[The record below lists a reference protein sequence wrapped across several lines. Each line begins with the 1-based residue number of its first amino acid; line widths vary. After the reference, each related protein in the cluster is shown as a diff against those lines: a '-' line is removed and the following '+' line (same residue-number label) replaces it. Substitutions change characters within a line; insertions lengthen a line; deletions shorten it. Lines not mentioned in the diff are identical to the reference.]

1 MSHGMIRFIATLF
14 LACLSLMAQGVE
26 EVIYYHNDALGSP
39 IIATDQEGRVVWR
52 KSYAPYG
59 QPIGQTAPNEPGY
72 TGKFEE
78 SDLGIQNFG
87 ARWYD
92 PRIGRFLAI
101 DPAGFDPQNPQ
112 SFNRYAYANNNPYK
126 YVDPDGRVPL
136 DTIWDF
142 GNVVYDVANGNWGDA
157 AIDAGAMLIPFVP
170 AGITKLRHVD
180 DAAEAVGGAA
190 QVAKGIQ
197 TPHGLAVQADTGTAR
212 AALHDVQSGA
222 AVYRQGSF
230 GVQNTTDAQFWSI
243 QNPANTGGF
252 ANKMGMPGSA
262 AKPDWIMGGRV
273 RRDSPAITRPAPGIG
288 SNSGGDV
295 EAVVPPGGV
304 ENLWFHMPD

>member
-1 MSHGMIRFIATLF
+1 MNHGMIRFIATLF

-59 QPIGQTAPNEPGY
+59 QPIGQTASNEPGY

-78 SDLGIQNFG
+78 PDLGIQNFG

-126 YVDPDGRVPL
+126 YVDPDGWWAETAIDVMSLGLSANAFGSDPSLANGLGLTYDAVATAVPL
-136 DTIWDF
+136 LPAGF
-142 GNVVYDVANGNWGDA
+142 GILKNAGNAADALGDA
-157 AIDAGAMLIPFVP
+157 SGARTAAQGAVSESRALDPQRLTQDGETFVRYESGNPDFSRVTPSGGVTAGTYAAPASDGLVPLAERARVYNLPNPEIPRANVTVLQPP
-170 AGITKLRHVD
+170 AG
-180 DAAEAVGGAA
+180 
-190 QVAKGIQ
+190 
-197 TPHGLAVQADTGTAR
+197 TPIIG
-212 AALHDVQSGA
+212 
-222 AVYRQGSF
+222 
-230 GVQNTTDAQFWSI
+230 
-243 QNPANTGGF
+243 P
-252 ANKMGMPGSA
+252 
-262 AKPDWIMGGRV
+262 KPVMGG
-273 RRDSPAITRPAPGIG
+273 T
-288 SNSGGDV
+288 GDEV
-295 EAVVPPGGV
+295 I
-304 ENLWFHMPD
+304 FPDGF

>member
-1 MSHGMIRFIATLF
+1 MNHGMIRFIATLF

-26 EVIYYHNDALGSP
+26 EATYYHNDALGSP

-78 SDLGIQNFG
+78 PDLGIQDFG

-126 YVDPDGRVPL
+126 YVDPDERVPL
-136 DTIWDF
+136 LLPFIVGLGLEL
-142 GNVVYDVANGNWGDA
+142 GNLALEAYDNGANACGDCVRSSGVSIPGTGALAKTA
-157 AIDAGAMLIPFVP
+157 A
-170 AGITKLRHVD
+170 K
-180 DAAEAVGGAA
+180 AAEGATEVVQRA
-190 QVAKGIQ
+190 MSRAELTAIQ
-197 TPHGLAVQADTGTAR
+197 E
-212 AALHDVQSGA
+212 SG
-222 AVYRQGSF
+222 VLS
-230 GVQNTTDAQFWSI
+230 
-243 QNPANTGGF
+243 
-252 ANKMGMPGSA
+252 K
-262 AKPDWIMGGRV
+262 GGRAGPHYVSDAVNSSGNRARQRLGLPTQPEV
-273 RRDSPAITRPAPGIG
+273 RATMEVPSGVFSRPSKIEPFTLPNGKTLPGGGTERTAPGKADIPARIL
-288 SNSGGDV
+288 DTL
-295 EAVVPPGGV
+295 EY
-304 ENLWFHMPD
+304 